1 MSLVDLMTFRLGS
14 VSCGFVIL
22 GAGRP
27 HHGDEHVAL
36 RNAFG
41 ESRVLDW
48 LLGSVAFLK
57 PQVHFVGGY
66 QADDVAKKY
75 PDFQYVL
82 NTDWQT
88 TGAAYSL
95 LKSPLSLF
103 GGCFVSYA
111 DILFRE
117 SLIKAMDE
125 VGGDV
130 VVAVDSHWRN
140 RFSGRTSED
149 LMRCEKAFMHEGS
162 ITRLGADIK
171 PDLADAE
178 FLGCVRLGER
188 AISML
193 VSDGAVLSERLRKA
207 SLSELIEWLR
217 VRGLRVQAVD
227 VLGDWAELNA
237 PQDLAHFVLGTKAQT
252 LQRLQGMVTRSR
264 IEDQVSFT
272 VTQWQDDARD
282 VLQRINLK
290 FGGCSLVIRSSA
302 LSEDGFANSNAG
314 AYTSILN
321 VDSSAPDVLLTAIE
335 QVIES
340 YPDRDGSNQVLVQPM
355 LASVLAGGVVFT
367 RTLENGAPYYV
378 VNYDDVTGSTE
389 SITSGSSRHH
399 KTLIIRRDASESS
412 PNLPEN
418 LRELLPAL
426 REVESL
432 LGYDSLDI
440 EFALSTDGVHILQ
453 VRPIAVD
460 HSNVRVTDEEVLAL
474 LAQARQRFVN
484 LQAETPFCLGHSTV
498 FGVMPDWNPAE
509 IIGTKPGLLAMS
521 LYRYLIM
528 DDVWATQRAEYGYRD
543 VRPHPLLVAFAGHP
557 YVDVRASF
565 NSFVPAS
572 IDDSLARRLV
582 EFYLNWLVEH
592 PHLHD
597 KVEFDVVPTCF
608 ALDFSRWALR
618 LQQEGN
624 FSEKDVCE
632 LREAL
637 KLITANAVE
646 RTHGDFRS
654 IESLEQRF
662 DKIRVSQ
669 LSPMEKAWGL
679 LDDCRRF
686 GTLPFAH
693 LARSG
698 FVAMTLLKSAV
709 ATGVLSQDE
718 MDDFLAS
725 IRTVSHTLTQDSAAT
740 ASGKMDWEA
749 FVAKY
754 GHLRPG
760 TYDITSPCYAA
771 DPERYLRPLVEQQA
785 GGSSTHARS
794 GELWELARTRFC
806 EALADEGLNF
816 EVDALDTFLRTAIE
830 GREYA
835 KFIFSRNLSL
845 ALEQIVLWGQEIG
858 LSRSELANVS
868 LGDVLG
874 FRTGAV
880 TVSDPA
886 SWLRQRVRESAESSR
901 RVSAIELPPLI
912 TSTEDFSVFTYPS
925 SQANFIGSGQ
935 VTAKCVDLTQNLG
948 GEDVIGMIALVPQ
961 ADPGYDWLFGRGI
974 AGLITMYGG
983 ANSHMAIRAA
993 EFGLPAAIG
1002 IGEVA
1007 YREFVGA
1014 SILELDPNNRL
1025 IRIIR

>member
-1 MSLVDLMTFRLGS
+1 MSLNP
-14 VSCGFVIL
+14 GFIIL

-27 HHGDEHVAL
+27 HHGEEHVAL
-36 RNAFG
+36 RSAGG

-48 LLGSVAFLK
+48 LLGAFSFIK
-57 PQVHFVGGY
+57 PSVHFVGGY
-66 QADDVAKKY
+66 QAEDVARKY
-75 PDFQYVL
+75 PDFQYCL
-82 NTDWQT
+82 NRDWQT

-95 LKSPLSLF
+95 LKSPLSEL
-103 GGCFVSYA
+103 GDCFISYA

-117 SLIKAMDE
+117 SLVRAMYAIE
-125 VGGDV
+125 ADV
-130 VVAVDSHWRN
+130 VVAVDTHWRN
-140 RFSGRTSED
+140 RFSGRTAED
-149 LMRCEKAFMHEGS
+149 LMRCEKVFVHEDQV
-162 ITRLGADIK
+162 TRLGADIK

-178 FLGCVRLGER
+178 FLGCVRLGDR

-272 VTQWQDDARD
+272 VIQWQTDAYD

-302 LSEDGFANSNAG
+302 LSEDGFVNSNAG

-321 VDSSAPDVLLTAIE
+321 VDSSTPDVLLTAIE

-355 LASVLAGGVVFT
+355 LASVLVSGVVFT
-367 RTLENGAPYYV
+367 RTLESGAPYYV

-399 KTLIIRRDASESS
+399 KTLVIRRDASENSS
-412 PNLPEN
+412 NLPEN

-440 EFALSTDGVHILQ
+440 EFALSSDGLHILQ

-460 HSNVRVTDEEVLAL
+460 HSGVQVADEEVLAL
-474 LAQARQRFVN
+474 LAHARQRFVC
-484 LQAETPFCLGHSTV
+484 LQSEAPFCLGRSTV

-528 DDVWATQRAEYGYRD
+528 DEVWATQRAEYGYRD
-543 VRPHPLLVAFAGHP
+543 VRPQPLLVAFAGHP

-565 NSFVPAS
+565 NSFVPAPLS
-572 IDDSLARRLV
+572 DVLARRLV
-582 EFYLNWLVEH
+582 DFYLHWLVKQ

-608 ALDFSRWALR
+608 ALDFTRWAAR
-618 LQQEGN
+618 LQQEGG
-624 FSEKDVCE
+624 FSEEEVRE

-637 KLITANAVE
+637 KLITANAVTRIPE
-646 RTHGDFRS
+646 DFNS
-654 IESLEQRF
+654 IERLVLRF
-662 DKIRVSQ
+662 DKIEACE
-669 LSPMEKAWGL
+669 LSPIEKAWML

-709 ATGVLSQDE
+709 ARGVLSQEE

-725 IRTVSHTLTQDSAAT
+725 IRTVSHTLSQDAMAT
-740 ASGKMDWEA
+740 AGGEMDWEA

-760 TYDITSPCYAA
+760 TYDICSPCYAA
-771 DPERYLRPLVEQQA
+771 DSERYLRPLVDQQA
-785 GGSSTHARS
+785 NGQVNHAKSGG
-794 GELWELARTRFC
+794 LWGSAKARFC
-806 EALADEGLNF
+806 KALADEGLVF
-816 EVDALDTFLRTAIE
+816 EVETLDTFLRQAIE

-845 ALEQIVLWGQEIG
+845 ALEQIAAWGQGLG
-858 LSRSELANVS
+858 LSRVELANVS
-868 LGDVLG
+868 LDDILG

-880 TVSDPA
+880 AVSDA
-886 SWLRQRVRESAESSR
+886 GCWLRQRARENTELAR

-912 TSTEDFSVFTYPS
+912 TSAEDFSVFSYPS
-925 SQANFIGSGQ
+925 SQAHFIGAGQ
-935 VTAKCVDLTQNLG
+935 VTAKCVDLTQDLG
-948 GEDVIGMIALVPQ
+948 DMDVSGAIALIPQ

-1014 SILELDPNNRL
+1014 SVLELDPNNRL

>member
-1 MSLVDLMTFRLGS
+1 MSMKP
-14 VSCGFVIL
+14 GFIIL

-27 HHGDEHVAL
+27 HHGEEHVAL
-36 RNAFG
+36 RTAG
-41 ESRVLDW
+41 GDSRVLDW
-48 LLGSVAFLK
+48 LLGAFAFLK
-57 PQVHFVGGY
+57 PPVHFIGGY
-66 QADDVAKKY
+66 QVDDVAKRY

-82 NTDWQT
+82 NSEWEK
-88 TGAAYSL
+88 TGAAYSF
-95 LKSPLSLF
+95 LKSPF
-103 GGCFVSYA
+103 NEFRDCFVSYS

-117 SLIKAMDE
+117 SLIRAMYAIDA
-125 VGGDV
+125 DV

-140 RFSGRTSED
+140 RFSGRTTED
-149 LMRCEKAFMHEGS
+149 LMRCEKAFMHEGL

-171 PDLADAE
+171 ADVADAE
-178 FLGCVRLGER
+178 FLGCVRLGEQ

-193 VSDGAVLSERLRKA
+193 VSDSAVLTERLRKA

-264 IEDQVSFT
+264 IEDQISFT
-272 VTQWQDDARD
+272 VTQWHAGARE
-282 VLQRINLK
+282 VMQRITQK
-290 FGGCSLVIRSSA
+290 FSGSSLVIRSSA
-302 LSEDGFANSNAG
+302 LSEDGFATSNAG
-314 AYTSILN
+314 AYTSVLN
-321 VDSSAPDVLLTAIE
+321 VDSSVPDVLLAAIE
-335 QVIES
+335 RVIES

-355 LASVLAGGVVFT
+355 LGSVQASGVVFT
-367 RTLENGAPYYV
+367 RTLESGAPYYI

-389 SITSGSSRHH
+389 SITSGSSKLH
-399 KTLIIRRDASESS
+399 KTLVIRRDASIMS

-418 LRELLPAL
+418 LLELLPAL
-426 REVESL
+426 REIESL

-440 EFALSTDGVHILQ
+440 EFALTADGIHILQ

-460 HSNVRVTDEEVLAL
+460 HSELQVTDEDILAL
-474 LAQARQRFVN
+474 LAKAQQRFVS
-484 LQAETPFCLGHSTV
+484 LQAETPFCLGGSTF

-543 VRPHPLLVAFAGHP
+543 VRPQPLLVAFAGHP

-572 IDDSLARRLV
+572 LDGGLARRLV
-582 EFYLNWLVEH
+582 EFYLFWLGKN

-608 ALDFSRWALR
+608 ALDFSRWAAR
-618 LQQEGN
+618 LQQEGG
-624 FSEKDVCE
+624 FSEEEVRE

-646 RTHGDFRS
+646 RTLNDFNS
-654 IESLEQRF
+654 IERLELRF
-662 DKIRVSQ
+662 DKVSASK
-669 LSPMEKAWGL
+669 LSPMEKAWVL

-709 ATGVLSQDE
+709 TRNVLSQEE

-725 IRTVSHTLTQDSAAT
+725 IRTVSHTLTQDAFAT
-740 ASGKMDWEA
+740 AKGEMDWEG
-749 FVAKY
+749 FVVKY

-760 TYDITSPCYAA
+760 TYDICSPCYAA
-771 DPERYLRPLVEQQA
+771 DPERYLRPLVEQPANEQA
-785 GGSSTHARS
+785 SHTRS
-794 GELWELARTRFC
+794 GDLWDQAKARFC
-806 EALADEGLNF
+806 KALTDEGLAL
-816 EVDALDTFLRTAIE
+816 ELDKLDAFLRRAIE

-845 ALEQIVLWGQEIG
+845 ALEQIATWGKEVS
-858 LSRSELANVS
+858 LSREELANVS
-868 LGDVLG
+868 LGDILG
-874 FRTGAV
+874 FRVGAV
-880 TVSDPA
+880 AVSDA
-886 SWLRQRVRESAESSR
+886 GCWLRQRARENMEFSR

-912 TSTEDFSVFTYPS
+912 TSAEDFSVFTYPA
-925 SQANFIGSGQ
+925 SQANFIGVGK
-935 VTAKCVDLTQNLG
+935 VTARCLDLTQDFG
-948 GEDVIGMIALVPQ
+948 DMDVTGAIALIPQ

-974 AGLITMYGG
+974 AGLVTMYGG

-1002 IGEVA
+1002 IGEIA

>member
-1 MSLVDLMTFRLGS
+1 MSMKP
-14 VSCGFVIL
+14 GFIIL

-27 HHGDEHVAL
+27 HHGEEHVAL
-36 RNAFG
+36 RTAG
-41 ESRVLDW
+41 GDSRVLDW
-48 LLGSVAFLK
+48 LLGAFAFLK
-57 PQVHFVGGY
+57 PPVHFIGGY
-66 QADDVAKKY
+66 QVDDVAKKY

-82 NTDWQT
+82 NSEWQK
-88 TGAAYSL
+88 TGAAYSFL
-95 LKSPLSLF
+95 QSPF
-103 GGCFVSYA
+103 NEFRDCFVSYS

-117 SLIKAMDE
+117 SLIRAMYAIDA
-125 VGGDV
+125 DV

-140 RFSGRTSED
+140 RFSGRTTED
-149 LMRCEKAFMHEGS
+149 LMRCEKAFMHEGL

-171 PDLADAE
+171 PDVADAE
-178 FLGCVRLGER
+178 FLGCVRLGEQ

-193 VSDGAVLSERLRKA
+193 VSDSAVLTERLRKA

-264 IEDQVSFT
+264 IEDQISFT
-272 VTQWQDDARD
+272 VTQWQTDARE
-282 VLQRINLK
+282 VMQRISLK
-290 FGGCSLVIRSSA
+290 FCGGSLVIRSSA
-302 LSEDGFANSNAG
+302 LSEDGFATSNAG
-314 AYTSILN
+314 AYTSVLN
-321 VDSSAPDVLLTAIE
+321 VDSSAPDILLAAIQ
-335 QVIES
+335 QVIDS

-355 LASVLAGGVVFT
+355 LASVLASGVVFT

-378 VNYDDVTGSTE
+378 VSYDDVTGSTE
-389 SITSGSSRHH
+389 SITNGSSRHH
-399 KTLIIRRDASESS
+399 KTLVIRRDALDSS

-418 LRELLPAL
+418 LRALLPAI

-440 EFALSTDGVHILQ
+440 EFALSNDGVHILQ

-460 HSNVRVTDEEVLAL
+460 HSSVQVADEEIFAL
-474 LAQARQRFVN
+474 LEHACQRFVS
-484 LQAETPFCLGHSTV
+484 LQAETPFCLGRSTV

-509 IIGTKPGLLAMS
+509 IIGTKPGALAMS

-543 VRPHPLLVAFAGHP
+543 VRPQPLLVAFAGHP

-565 NSFVPAS
+565 NSFIPATL
-572 IDDSLARRLV
+572 DDSLARRLV
-582 EFYLNWLVEH
+582 EFYVHWLSEN

-608 ALDFSRWALR
+608 ALDFNRWATR
-618 LQQEGN
+618 LQQEGG
-624 FSEKDVCE
+624 FSVDEVDE
-632 LREAL
+632 LRHAL
-637 KLITANAVE
+637 IQITANAVA
-646 RTHGDFRS
+646 RTPVDANS
-654 IESLEQRF
+654 IEHLESRF
-662 DKIRVSQ
+662 DKIRASK
-669 LSPMEKAWGL
+669 LAPLEKTWVL

-709 ATGVLSQDE
+709 TRGVLSQEE
-718 MDDFLAS
+718 MDDFLAT
-725 IRTVSHTLTQDSAAT
+725 IRTVSHTLTQDAAAT
-740 ASGKMDWEA
+740 AGGEMGWEA
-749 FVAKY
+749 FIEKY

-760 TYDITSPCYAA
+760 TYDICSPCYAA
-771 DPERYLRPLVEQQA
+771 DPERYLRPLVEQQVN
-785 GGSSTHARS
+785 GSVSQTES
-794 GELWELARTRFC
+794 GNKWALAKIRFC
-806 EALADEGLNF
+806 RALADEGLVF
-816 EVDALDTFLRTAIE
+816 ENDTLEAFLRQAIE

-835 KFIFSRNLSL
+835 KFVFSRNLSL
-845 ALEQIVLWGQEIG
+845 ALEQIAVWGKELG
-858 LSRSELANVS
+858 LSREELANLS
-868 LGDVLG
+868 LDNVLG
-874 FRTGAV
+874 FRTGATAV
-880 TVSDPA
+880 VDA
-886 SWLRQRVRESAESSR
+886 GSWLRQHARENIELGR
-901 RVSAIELPPLI
+901 RVGAVELPPLI
-912 TSTEDFSVFTYPS
+912 TSPEDFSIFTYPS
-925 SQANFIGSGQ
+925 SQANFIGSGK
-935 VTAKCVDLTQNLG
+935 VTARCVVLTKDSGDTELEG
-948 GEDVIGMIALVPQ
+948 AIALIPQ
-961 ADPGYDWLFGRGI
+961 ADPGYDWLFGRSI

-1007 YREFVGA
+1007 YREYIGA
-1014 SILELDPNNRL
+1014 NVLELDPNNRL

>member
-1 MSLVDLMTFRLGS
+1 MSTKPD
-14 VSCGFVIL
+14 FVIL

-27 HHGDEHVAL
+27 HHGSEHVAL
-36 RNAFG
+36 RSAG
-41 ESRVLDW
+41 GDARVLDW
-48 LLGSVAFLK
+48 LIGAFTFVK
-57 PQVHFVGGY
+57 PAVHFIGGY
-66 QADDVAKKY
+66 QAEDVARKY
-75 PDFQYVL
+75 PDFRYVL
-82 NTDWQT
+82 NSDWEK

-95 LKSPLSLF
+95 LKSPLHEF
-103 GGCFVSYA
+103 TECFVSYA

-117 SLIKAMDE
+117 SLIKAMYE
-125 VGGDV
+125 TEGDV
-130 VVAVDSHWRN
+130 VVGIDTHWRK

-149 LMRCEKAFMHEGS
+149 LIRCEKVFTHGRLV
-162 ITRLGADIK
+162 TRLGADIK

-188 AISML
+188 AISLL
-193 VSDGAVLSERLRKA
+193 VSDRVALSELLRKA

-217 VRGLRVQAVD
+217 VRGMHIHAVD
-227 VLGDWAELNA
+227 VAGDWAELNA

-272 VTQWQDDARD
+272 VTQWHEDARS
-282 VLQRINLK
+282 VLLRIHQK
-290 FGGCSLVIRSSA
+290 FINCALVIRSSA
-302 LSEDGFANSNAG
+302 LSEDGFAHSNAG

-321 VDSSAPDVLLTAIE
+321 VDGSSDEALCSAIE
-335 QVIES
+335 KVIDS
-340 YPDRDGSNQVLVQPM
+340 YPDRDGCNQVLVQPM
-355 LASVLAGGVVFT
+355 LASVLASGVVFT
-367 RTLENGAPYYV
+367 RTLESGAPYYV
-378 VNYDDVTGSTE
+378 VNYDDETGSTE

-399 KTLIIRRDASESS
+399 KTLVIRRDALESS

-418 LRELLPAL
+418 LRDLLPAL
-426 REVESL
+426 REIESL

-440 EFALSTDGVHILQ
+440 EFALSKDGLHILQ

-460 HSNVRVTDEEVLAL
+460 HSDARISDEEIFGL
-474 LAQARQRFVN
+474 LAQAQQRFVC
-484 LQAETPFCLGHSTV
+484 LQAETPFCLGGSTI

-509 IIGTKPGLLAMS
+509 IIGTKPSLLAMS

-528 DDVWATQRAEYGYRD
+528 DEVWATQRAEYGYRD

-565 NSFVPAS
+565 NSFIPAS
-572 IDDSLARRLV
+572 LDDALARRLV
-582 EFYLNWLVEH
+582 DFYIHWLIKN

-608 ALDFSRWALR
+608 ALDFSRWSVR
-618 LQQEGN
+618 LQKEGN
-624 FSEKDVCE
+624 FSGADISK

-637 KLITANAVE
+637 KLITVNAIG
-646 RTHGDFRS
+646 RTNSDFRS
-654 IESLEQRF
+654 IESLQLRF
-662 DKIRVSQ
+662 DSVRTSQ
-669 LSPMEKAWGL
+669 LSPIDKAWGL

-709 ATGVLSQDE
+709 ATGVLNQAE

-725 IRTVSHTLTQDSAAT
+725 IRTVSHTLTQDSVST

-760 TYDITSPCYAA
+760 TYEITSPCYAA
-771 DPERYLRPLVEQQA
+771 DPERYLRPLVEQQS
-785 GGSSTHARS
+785 GLSTHVSS
-794 GELWELARTRFC
+794 GELWQSARARFC
-806 EALADEGLNF
+806 TALAEEGMNFQVDEL
-816 EVDALDTFLRTAIE
+816 EAFLRTAIE

-845 ALEQIVLWGQEIG
+845 ALEQIVFWGQEIG
-858 LSRSELANVS
+858 LSRTELANVS
-868 LGDVLG
+868 LCDILG
-874 FRTGAV
+874 FRTGTV
-880 TVSDPA
+880 TVTDPA
-886 SWLRQRVRESAESSR
+886 SWLRQRVYESTESSR

-912 TSTEDFSVFTYPS
+912 ISTEDFSVFTYPS
-925 SQANFIGSGQ
+925 SQANFIGSGM
-935 VTAKCVDLTQNLG
+935 VSARCVDLTQNQG
-948 GEDVIGMIALVPQ
+948 DVDVAGMIALIPQ

>member
-1 MSLVDLMTFRLGS
+1 MSTKP
-14 VSCGFVIL
+14 GFVIL

-27 HHGDEHVAL
+27 HHGSEHVAL
-36 RNAFG
+36 RSAG
-41 ESRVLDW
+41 GDARVLDW
-48 LLGSVAFLK
+48 LIGAFTFVR
-57 PQVHFVGGY
+57 PAVHFVGGY
-66 QADDVAKKY
+66 QADDVAGKY

-82 NTDWQT
+82 NADWET

-95 LKSPLSLF
+95 LKSPLHEF
-103 GGCFVSYA
+103 TECFVSYA

-117 SLIKAMDE
+117 SLIKAMAE
-125 VGGDV
+125 TEGDV
-130 VVAVDSHWRN
+130 VVAVDSHWRK
-140 RFSGRTSED
+140 RFSGRTTED
-149 LMRCEKAFMHEGS
+149 LIRCEKVFTHERLV
-162 ITRLGADIK
+162 TRLGADIK
-171 PDLADAE
+171 PELADAE

-188 AISML
+188 AISL
-193 VSDGAVLSERLRKA
+193 LASDRVTLSELLRKA

-217 VRGLRVQAVD
+217 VRGMHIQAVD
-227 VLGDWAELNA
+227 VVGDWAELNA

-272 VTQWQDDARD
+272 VAQWQKDTRS
-282 VLQRINLK
+282 VLLRINQK
-290 FGGCSLVIRSSA
+290 FSGCTLVVRSSA
-302 LSEDGFANSNAG
+302 LSEDGFAHSNAG

-321 VDSSAPDVLLTAIE
+321 VDGASQEALCVAIE
-335 QVIES
+335 KVIDS
-340 YPDRDGSNQVLVQPM
+340 YPDRDGYNQVLVQPM
-355 LASVLAGGVVFT
+355 LASVLASGVVFT
-367 RTLENGAPYYV
+367 RALESGAPYYV
-378 VNYDDVTGSTE
+378 VNYDDETGSTE

-399 KTLIIRRDASESS
+399 KTLVIRRDALQDS

-440 EFALSTDGVHILQ
+440 EFALSKDGLHILQ

-460 HSNVRVTDEEVLAL
+460 HSDVQVTDDEILCL
-474 LAQARQRFVN
+474 LAQAQQHFVR
-484 LQAETPFCLGHSTV
+484 LQAETPFCLGSSTI

-509 IIGTKPGLLAMS
+509 IIGTKPSPLAMS

-528 DDVWATQRAEYGYRD
+528 DEVWATQRAEYGYRD

-565 NSFVPAS
+565 NSFIPAS
-572 IDDSLARRLV
+572 LDDSLARRLV
-582 EFYLNWLVEH
+582 DFYIRWLIEN

-608 ALDFSRWALR
+608 ALDFSKWALR
-618 LQQEGN
+618 LQQEGK
-624 FSEKDVCE
+624 FGGDDICK

-637 KLITANAVE
+637 KLITVNAVG
-646 RTHGDFRS
+646 RTDGDFQS
-654 IESLEQRF
+654 IKSLEQRF

-669 LSPMEKAWGL
+669 LSPIEKAWAL

-709 ATGVLSQDE
+709 ATDILSQDE

-725 IRTVSHTLTQDSAAT
+725 IRTVSHTLTQDSVAT
-740 ASGKMDWEA
+740 ASGKMEWEA

-760 TYDITSPCYAA
+760 TYDITSSCYAA
-771 DPERYLRPLVEQQA
+771 DPERYLRPLVEQQS
-785 GGSSTHARS
+785 GGPAHVSS
-794 GELWELARTRFC
+794 GELWQLARARFC
-806 EALADEGLNF
+806 NALVDEGLSF
-816 EVDALDTFLRTAIE
+816 RTDALDAFLRTAIE

-845 ALEQIVLWGQEIG
+845 ALEQIVIWGQEIG
-858 LSRSELANVS
+858 LSRAELANIS
-868 LGDVLG
+868 LGDILG

-880 TVSDPA
+880 TVSDPV
-886 SWLRQRVRESAESSR
+886 SWLRQRVSESADSR
-901 RVSAIELPPLI
+901 RRVCAIELPPLI
-912 TSTEDFSVFTYPS
+912 TSAEDFSVFTYPS

-935 VTAKCVDLTQNLG
+935 VSARCIDLTQDLG
-948 GEDVIGMIALVPQ
+948 DKDVTGMIALIPQ